1 MRRHRRRLR
10 AWGRRQRRRRAFGN
24 TLADV
29 CPGDQVRIVD
39 LNGLPESSRVKLQ
52 ALGLCPGRCVEVIRH
67 SPVTMVRAEHSELA
81 LEVETAEQIMV
92 ETDSTCESSKENP
105 CEDPDPG

>member
-1 MRRHRRRLR
+1 MRRHSRGSQG
-10 AWGRRQRRRRAFGN
+10 WRRRRRRRGALQN
-24 TLADV
+24 TLADA

-39 LNGLPESSRVKLQ
+39 LKGLSEASRTKLQ

-81 LEVETAEQIMV
+81 LENETAELIMV
-92 ETDSTCESSKENP
+92 DIDPPRKTSTGYHCQDPNSK
-105 CEDPDPG
+105 